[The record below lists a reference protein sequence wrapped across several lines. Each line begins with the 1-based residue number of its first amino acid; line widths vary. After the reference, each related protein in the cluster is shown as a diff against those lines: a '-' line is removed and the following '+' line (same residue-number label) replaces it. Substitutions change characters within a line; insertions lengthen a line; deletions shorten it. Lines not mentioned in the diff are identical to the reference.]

1 MRNCMAFLFLR
12 EICHTELLSYGQTSM
27 KPLSWNDIYEGGIS
41 IMLNSGWAFEALHKS
56 I

>member
-1 MRNCMAFLFLR
+1 MAFLFLR